1 MEEKEDH
8 LEINVKIANTGDRD
22 GIEVAQ
28 LYMQDV
34 AASLVRPVRELKG
47 YKRVALKAG
56 EEKEVV
62 FVLDKKDM
70 GFYDNTGYYRLEDGL
85 FRIFAG
91 ANSRDALEE
100 EITVTF

>member
-8 LEINVKIANTGDRD
+8 LEICVKVANTGERA
-22 GIEVAQ
+22 GVEVAQ

-34 AASLVRPVRELKG
+34 AASLVRPVKELKG
-47 YKRVALKAG
+47 YKRVELAPG
-56 EEKEVV
+56 EEKEVS

-70 GFYDNTGYYRLEDGL
+70 GFYDNTGKYRLEDGL

-91 ANSRDALEE
+91 TNSRDALEA
-100 EITVTF
+100 EITVAF

>member
-8 LEINVKIANTGDRD
+8 LEICVKVTNTGERA
-22 GIEVAQ
+22 GVEVVQ

-34 AASLVRPVRELKG
+34 AASLVRPVKELKG
-47 YKRVALKAG
+47 YKRVELAPG
-56 EEKEVV
+56 EEKEVS

-70 GFYDNTGYYRLEDGL
+70 GFYDNTGKYRLEDGL

-91 ANSRDALEE
+91 TNSVDALAA
-100 EITVTF
+100 EITVRF